1 MAQFVV
7 ETTPEERMIVL
18 DILRQLEGQTVP
30 VRVIAEQAHMRPSRV
45 RYTIVDLMDAGKVTR
60 EATKA
65 FNKHYVRYTY
75 KVHDS

>member
-1 MAQFVV
+1 MAQFIV
-7 ETTPEERMIVL
+7 ETTPEEQALVV
-18 DILRQLEGQTVP
+18 DILKQLEGQTVP
-30 VRVIAEQAHMRPSRV
+30 VRVIAEKAQMRPSRV
-45 RYTIVDLMDAGKVTR
+45 RYAIEDLMQSGKVSR